1 MKIKALLGIALSLA
15 VVLSSF
21 GILGAETEAGT
32 EDGSA
37 IVAVENGRNSSNLAP
52 PGNSDNSKFLL
63 SATSKKCKTG
73 YKLNKKTNRCN
84 KIKCKTGYAL
94 GDDNKC
100 HKIVQPKTCKSGY
113 YLNTATNRCNKIK
126 EVKQKTCKSGY
137 VLNTK
142 TNRCNKI
149 KTCKDDYWY
158 NAATNTCHK
167 ITCPFGYEYRKAT
180 GLCWH
185 RICPSGKI
193 ISEKTGKCIVN
204 RNGKYKEC
212 SQGYA
217 LDVYDLKCKKIIT
230 KKLKNCGK
238 GSYYNLETK
247 ECVATTATTD
257 YRLPARLI
265 LFASAEEETE
275 PTEESFSP
283 ALSPTIEDPEGVAN
297 SDELEEYEPE
307 IEEVLVDELDFAEPI
322 AAVLSD
328 TDVYE
333 SEELD
338 ESISEDPIEDQS
350 TQQDVEIKEE
360 PTPTKTCPE
369 GYYLKESTNRC
380 NKIKEPEP
388 CPEGKYRNPETNRCK
403 KIESEEETDKT
414 TETKTCPE
422 GSELNPETNRCK
434 KIVLETQ
441 PKTCP
446 EGKYLNPD
454 TNRCKAIEEPEQ
466 PKTCPEG
473 KYLNPE
479 TNRCKNIE
487 TKTVEKVCPEGSELN
502 PETNRCRKVKKNT
515 GDQYPVEVPALG
527 ESKQNFIAGST
538 VLFIICSAS
547 LYAVYRFRKQ
557 LRHLAKLA
565 ASKIRRHKKD

>member
-15 VVLSSF
+15 VVLSNS
-21 GILGAETEAGT
+21 GILSAETEAEI
-32 EDGSA
+32 EDRPA
-37 IVAVENGRNSSNLAP
+37 IVAAENGRNSSNLAP
-52 PGNSDNSKFLL
+52 PGGSDNSRFLL
-63 SATSKKCKTG
+63 SATSKTCKAG

-217 LDVYDLKCKKIIT
+217 LDVYDLKCKKIVT
-230 KKLKNCGK
+230 KQLKNCSS

-257 YRLPARLI
+257 YRIPTRLI

-283 ALSPTIEDPEGVAN
+283 ALSPSIEDPEGVED
-297 SDELEEYEPE
+297 SDEPEEYEPE
-307 IEEVLVDELDFAEPI
+307 IDEVIVDELDYLEPI

-328 TDVYE
+328 IDVYE
-333 SEELD
+333 SDELD
-338 ESISEDPIEDQS
+338 ESISDDP
-350 TQQDVEIKEE
+350 VEESDPEEE

-403 KIESEEETDKT
+403 KIETEEETEEST
-414 TETKTCPE
+414 GTKTCPE
-422 GSELNPETNRCK
+422 GSELNPDTNRCK
-434 KIVLETQ
+434 KIAAEA
-441 PKTCP
+441 
-446 EGKYLNPD
+446 E
-454 TNRCKAIEEPEQ
+454 

-479 TNRCKNIE
+479 TNRCKTIE
-487 TKTVEKVCPEGSELN
+487 EPEQTKTCPEGKYLNPETNRCKTIEAEKTEKTCPEGSELN

-527 ESKQNFIAGST
+527 ETKQNFIAGST
-538 VLFIICSAS
+538 IIFIICAAA
-547 LYAVYRFRKQ
+547 LYLGYTFRKQ
-557 LRHLAKLA
+557 LKNLA
-565 ASKIRRHKKD
+565 RRVLTKVKGHKKD

>member
-15 VVLSSF
+15 VVLSNS
-21 GILGAETEAGT
+21 GILSAETEAEI
-32 EDGSA
+32 EDRPA
-37 IVAVENGRNSSNLAP
+37 IVAAENGRNSSNLAP
-52 PGNSDNSKFLL
+52 PGGSDNSRFLL
-63 SATSKKCKTG
+63 SATSKTCKAG

-158 NAATNTCHK
+158 NATTNTCHK

-217 LDVYDLKCKKIIT
+217 LDVYDIKCKKIVT
-230 KKLKNCGK
+230 KQLKNCGS

-257 YRLPARLI
+257 YRIPMRLI
-265 LFASAEEETE
+265 LFASIEEETE
-275 PTEESFSP
+275 PTEELFSP
-283 ALSPTIEDPEGVAN
+283 ALSPSIEDPEGIED
-297 SDELEEYEPE
+297 SDEPEEYEPE
-307 IEEVLVDELDFAEPI
+307 IDEVIVDESDYLEPI

-328 TDVYE
+328 TDIYE
-333 SEELD
+333 SDELD
-338 ESISEDPIEDQS
+338 ESISDDP
-350 TQQDVEIKEE
+350 VEEPDPEEE

-380 NKIKEPEP
+380 NKIKELEP

-403 KIESEEETDKT
+403 KIETEEETEEST
-414 TETKTCPE
+414 GTKTCPE
-422 GSELNPETNRCK
+422 GSELNPDTNRCK
-434 KIVLETQ
+434 KIAAEA
-441 PKTCP
+441 
-446 EGKYLNPD
+446 E
-454 TNRCKAIEEPEQ
+454 

-479 TNRCKNIE
+479 TNRCKTIE
-487 TKTVEKVCPEGSELN
+487 EPEQTKTCPEGKYLNPETNRCKTIEAEKTEKICPEGSELN

-527 ESKQNFIAGST
+527 ETKQSFIAGST
-538 VLFIICSAS
+538 IVFIICAAV
-547 LYAVYRFRKQ
+547 LYLGYTFRKQ
-557 LRHLAKLA
+557 LKNLAQRVLAKV
-565 ASKIRRHKKD
+565 KGHKKD

>member
-15 VVLSSF
+15 VVLSNF
-21 GILGAETEAGT
+21 GILGAETEAEI
-32 EDGSA
+32 EDGPA
-37 IVAVENGRNSSNLAP
+37 VVANINGRNSSNLAP
-52 PGNSDNSKFLL
+52 PGISNSSQFLL
-63 SATSKKCKTG
+63 SATSSKCKAG
-73 YKLNKKTNRCN
+73 YKLNEKTNRCN

-100 HKIVQPKTCKSGY
+100 HKIVQPKTCKDGY
-113 YLNTATNRCNKIK
+113 YLNTETNRCNKIK
-126 EVKQKTCKSGY
+126 EVKTKTCKSGY

-217 LDVYDLKCKKIIT
+217 LDVYDLKCKKIVT
-230 KKLKNCGK
+230 KQLKNCGS

-257 YRLPARLI
+257 YRIPTRLI
-265 LFASAEEETE
+265 LFASAEEEKE

-283 ALSPTIEDPEGVAN
+283 ALSPSIEDEEGI
-297 SDELEEYEPE
+297 EENYEPDDYEPE
-307 IEEVLVDELDFAEPI
+307 VEEYIVDETDFIEPI
-322 AAVLSD
+322 AAVLSA
-328 TDVYE
+328 TDFYE
-333 SEELD
+333 SDELD
-338 ESISEDPIEDQS
+338 ESESQDPLPEEQEASEES
-350 TQQDVEIKEE
+350 AT
-360 PTPTKTCPE
+360 TKTCLE

-380 NKIKEPEP
+380 NKIKELEP

-403 KIESEEETDKT
+403 KIETEEETEESTSVKI
-414 TETKTCPE
+414 CPE

-434 KIVLETQ
+434 KIVVEAE

-446 EGKYLNPD
+446 EGKYLNPE
-454 TNRCKAIEEPEQ
+454 TNRCKTIEEPEQ

-479 TNRCKNIE
+479 TNRCKTIE
-487 TKTVEKVCPEGSELN
+487 AEKTEKTCPEGSELN
-502 PETNRCRKVKKNT
+502 PETNRCNKVRKNT
-515 GDQYPVEVPALG
+515 GDKYPVEVPVLG
-527 ESKQNFIAGST
+527 ETKQNFIAGST
-538 VLFIICSAS
+538 IIFIVCATI
-547 LYAVYRFRKQ
+547 LYVAYVFRKQ
-557 LRHLAKLA
+557 LKLLV
-565 ASKIRRHKKD
+565 KRILTKVKGRKKD